1 MLKRLLKIN
10 LEMKV
15 NKIMAELYCVRADY
29 GTYTEHF
36 IKGGFVGIGW
46 LHEHDLSTI
55 QSKDELYSLYKFSH
69 PGDTSNVV
77 IGQQVGQISRFL
89 FDIKASDYVITPA
102 KNTDFIYYGIIE
114 DNPYYYSD
122 NSDGCRYNH
131 RKKIKWNAEPI
142 QRSQFSVPFQNTI
155 RSSLTVFNISH
166 KKNFFTTIG
175 KPELVPASDRNIEF
189 DYYTSVLNR
198 ILELDD
204 QEFEILI
211 THILTAL
218 GFEGSEH
225 IGKVG
230 DGGVDATGELSISN
244 MVKVKL
250 FVQAK
255 RYKLGSNITAS
266 VVKALRSNIPSGG
279 QGAFITT
286 ADYQDKAK
294 EIAVEDGFPRIG
306 LINGNQLVDILAE
319 HWYDIPVEFRDKL
332 NLKIGLIP
340 N

>member
-1 MLKRLLKIN
+1 
-10 LEMKV
+10 
-15 NKIMAELYCVRADY
+15 MAELFCVRADY

-46 LHEHDLSTI
+46 LHEHDLSSI
-55 QSKDELYSLYKFSH
+55 QSKEELYPLYKSSH
-69 PGDTSNVV
+69 PKDTSNVV
-77 IGQQVGQISRFL
+77 IGQQVGQIARFL
-89 FDIKASDYVITPA
+89 LDIKAGDYIITPA
-102 KNTDFIYYGIIE
+102 KNTDYIYYGIIDE
-114 DNPYYYSD
+114 NAYYFSD
-122 NSDGCRYNH
+122 NSDGCPYNH
-131 RKKIKWNAEPI
+131 RKKIKWHKESVP
-142 QRSQFSVPFQNTI
+142 RSQFSVPFQNTI

-166 KKNFFTTIG
+166 KKNFFSTIG
-175 KPELVPASDRNIEF
+175 KPELVPDTERKTEF

-211 THILTAL
+211 THILTAM

-225 IGKVG
+225 TGKVG

-255 RYKLGSNITAS
+255 RYKLDSNISANT
-266 VVKALRSNIPSGG
+266 VKALRSNIPSGG

-294 EIAVEDGFPRIG
+294 VIAVEDGFPRIG